1 MNQRCSFSKSMHPSL
16 VLSRNHRELRTRM
29 RTRYSPCMWKSRHT
43 RGGVKRER
51 RRRRNAKRLGE
62 MKVPSVLMVLIS
74 QILILC
80 FGTVGTYQGMKG
92 QNGLLILDQ

>member
-1 MNQRCSFSKSMHPSL
+1 
-16 VLSRNHRELRTRM
+16 
-29 RTRYSPCMWKSRHT
+29 MWKSRHT

-74 QILILC
+74 QPYDGENDRKASATHKVNDLEYIGIKSRL
-80 FGTVGTYQGMKG
+80 Q
-92 QNGLLILDQ
+92 